1 MRGNEMCNGP
11 SSSSFSA
18 VDIRSSVIIIVV
30 HPILIVR
37 KGDDETLL
45 GTVIEQDAK
54 VGHSLTL
61 KSIVHQYGKGVEN
74 SKILR

>member
-18 VDIRSSVIIIVV
+18 VDIRSSVIIVVV
-30 HPILIVR
+30 HPIILIVR

-45 GTVIEQDAK
+45 GTFIE
-54 VGHSLTL
+54 
-61 KSIVHQYGKGVEN
+61 
-74 SKILR
+74 